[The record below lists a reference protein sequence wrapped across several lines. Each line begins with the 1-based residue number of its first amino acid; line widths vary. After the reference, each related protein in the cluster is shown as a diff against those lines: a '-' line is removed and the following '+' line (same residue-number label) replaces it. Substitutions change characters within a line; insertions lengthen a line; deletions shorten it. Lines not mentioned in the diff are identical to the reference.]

1 MRLFLL
7 PGGLFLAYRQAKNLI
22 LYLATLLNLFIS
34 SKAFWW
40 RNFVFPCI
48 VSCHLQTVIVFL
60 LFGFGCLLF
69 LFFVFCD

>member
-1 MRLFLL
+1 MGLFLL
-7 PGGLFLAYRQAKNLI
+7 PGGLLLVNRQARDLI

-40 RNFVFPCI
+40 RIFFPCI
-48 VSCHLQTVIVFL
+48 VSCHLQIVTVFL
-60 LFGFGCLLF
+60 LFGFGCLLC